1 MRGRI
6 ETRRGEVRG
15 KRDMSVM
22 GASSSSLPA
31 DASIA
36 SVSLI
41 GIQPVLSDPLVR
53 RGPEA

>member
-31 DASIA
+31 DAIDRFRQLDRHPA
-36 SVSLI
+36 SV
-41 GIQPVLSDPLVR
+41 V
-53 RGPEA
+53 